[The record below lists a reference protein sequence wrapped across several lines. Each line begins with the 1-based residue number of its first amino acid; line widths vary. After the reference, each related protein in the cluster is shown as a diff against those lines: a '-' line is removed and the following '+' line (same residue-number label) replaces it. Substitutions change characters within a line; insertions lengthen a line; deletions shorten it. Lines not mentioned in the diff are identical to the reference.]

1 MNLLVAIPAFNE
13 QHTIREVLADVK
25 VHLPGASILV
35 INDGSTDDTG
45 LIVKSL
51 DVLCLELPFNMGVG
65 AAMRAAFKYAHEE
78 NYSHVLQ
85 LDADGQHSAV
95 ESLKLIESSEHAE
108 IVIGSR
114 FLNSGNYQ
122 VSKVRRL
129 AMLILASV
137 IGRRIGKKLT
147 DVTSGFRL
155 TRGAA
160 VQFYSVNYPP
170 EYLGDTV
177 ESILMAGQKG
187 FRVEEVSVAMHQR
200 KGGQPSQN
208 LYKLIVYLA
217 RVFTVIV
224 VSKLQYRNSGKTK

>member
-1 MNLLVAIPAFNE
+1 LVAIPAFNE
-13 QHTIREVLADVK
+13 QNTITQVIADVK
-25 VHLPGASILV
+25 ENLPGASILV

-45 LIVKSL
+45 VIVKSL
-51 DVLCLELPFNMGVG
+51 EVLCLELPFNMGVG

-85 LDADGQHSAV
+85 LDADGQHSAA
-95 ESLKLIESSEHAE
+95 EALKMIESSENVE
-108 IVIGSR
+108 VVIGSR
-114 FLNSGNYQ
+114 FLNSGNYE

-129 AMLILASV
+129 AMMILATV
-137 IGRRIGKKLT
+137 ISRRIGRKLT

-155 TRGAA
+155 TGGAA

-187 FRVEEVSVAMHQR
+187 FRVKVVSVVMNQR

-217 RVFTVIV
+217 RVFMVIV
-224 VSKLQYRNSGKTK
+224 VSKLQYRKSRKTK